1 MNIVVGLLNVA
12 LGCVYTSYG
21 IMTAID
27 LKRGWRTSGFSHF
40 GAAWL
45 VMAFTC
51 GPHHLEHGLHQLWS
65 GRPGAGLELV
75 ALVVGAPAGVTWF
88 LLRIE
93 ALKGGRG
100 DRPLEGTPTWLRL
113 APTSFVVYVVG
124 LLAAVA
130 LLLVA
135 DGGTFGPRL
144 TPNVLL
150 VGLYTMVGYYLLKTQ
165 LRRHRNEGGWSLSG
179 VSLTAVFP
187 TCALMH
193 LTWLAY
199 AVTGTYDLEWHL
211 RVIDWL
217 SVPAAIYFLW
227 VVRALSQNALTD
239 WNKTA
244 VAGAGV
250 ELPTIPEPR
259 SQMSGA
265 LTT

>member
-1 MNIVVGLLNVA
+1 MSLLVGLLNIA

-51 GPHHLEHGLHQLWS
+51 GPHHLEHGMHQVYA
-65 GRPGAGLELV
+65 GRAGGGLELFSV
-75 ALVVGAPAGVTWF
+75 LVGVPAGVTWF

-93 ALKGGRG
+93 ALQGGKG
-100 DRPLEGTPTWLRL
+100 DRPISGTPTWLRL
-113 APTSFVVYVVG
+113 VPKAFAAYVVG
-124 LLAAVA
+124 LTLAVGY
-130 LLLVA
+130 LLR
-135 DGGTFGPRL
+135 DGGTFDPRL

-150 VGLYTMVGYYLLKTQ
+150 GGLYTMVGYYLLKTQ
-165 LRRHRNEGGWSLSG
+165 LRRHAREGGWSLSG
-179 VSLTAVFP
+179 VALTAVFP

-199 AVTGTYDLEWHL
+199 AVVGTYDVEWHL

-227 VVRALSQNALTD
+227 VVRALSHGALAD
-239 WNKTA
+239 WNRRA

-250 ELPTIPEPR
+250 DLPAQRTPEP
-259 SQMSGA
+259 QLSGA
-265 LTT
+265 RTP